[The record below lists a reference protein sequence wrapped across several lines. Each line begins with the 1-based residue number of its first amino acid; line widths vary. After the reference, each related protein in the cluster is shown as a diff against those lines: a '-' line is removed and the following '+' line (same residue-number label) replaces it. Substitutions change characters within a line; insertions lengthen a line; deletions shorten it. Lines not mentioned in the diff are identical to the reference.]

1 MYTKTMKQRIALVA
15 VSVLTAGLFSVV
27 STPVANAAVAQ
38 ASTFALAISNSTT
51 GTNVV
56 TAGGGDTSLDKS
68 IGFVALTSANNV
80 STISNTALTT
90 NVATITTAAAHG
102 YAVGNS
108 VTVAAGTATSLN
120 GTFTIASVPSTTTF
134 TYAKTTTDV
143 ATGVDTG
150 TVRTGGQQAIGSTAV
165 ELSAGVT
172 GTAVALS
179 SARLVFNVAG
189 GAITDRVALSVTNG
203 TVSSRS
209 SATIAST
216 IADAETDSIV
226 ITATGHGLLVGD
238 LVTFDTVTGG
248 MDVATATAIT
258 AVTTNTF
265 TIAKAGLAAANA
277 ATEAGVVT
285 LAEASPFNTSNTAAY
300 RSNGKNPVLAA
311 VVTPNSGATTMTVR
325 AYKGTAITAADVS
338 TGTLL
343 GTWSITIVAAG
354 TTSTFSPAL
363 SLVAL
368 QTSTAAQI
376 TSSVDA
382 STGSIGAGT
391 PYYIQVIGKNAY
403 SEALAGGSYVA
414 TATNGA
420 TLNWGDSAAGATI
433 VAGTLSVA
441 TKTPDGTD
449 QLRIDPASSL
459 TTTSTTVTITHDGLP
474 VATKTMTFYGEAKK
488 IVIEKVVP
496 GTTSTAI
503 GSNLATAYAIYSYRD
518 SADGKVPG
526 AHANF
531 VATVANSTVPSGASN
546 RQPSRSTGAAGS
558 SASLAAA
565 QVTLIGTL
573 QDGVFAFSCGSTP
586 GKNKGTI
593 THTNAITG
601 TVLTAEA
608 EVGCYGPI
616 STYTVSTDKA
626 SYAVG
631 EVATI
636 TVEGKDVAGNPVSD
650 AQLLGASTISV
661 GGGTLTKAVGA
672 ADVFTAGKA
681 IYKAQ
686 MTTAGTFN
694 TVVSIVALVTTSA
707 TTSYKVSDGGVTNAE
722 VLKSIV
728 ALIASI
734 NKQIAA
740 LQKLILKR

>member
-1 MYTKTMKQRIALVA
+1 MKQRIALVA
-15 VSVLTAGLFSVV
+15 VSALTAGLFSVV
-27 STPVANAAVAQ
+27 PVQLANAGTADVT
-38 ASTFALAISNSTT
+38 ASTFWLATSNSAT
-51 GTNVV
+51 V
-56 TAGGGDTSLDKS
+56 TPTITAAGGDTALDKS
-68 IGFVALTSANNV
+68 KGFVALTSTSGADTGQVTQVAGAGLNAGTTGTAVALQTASLVFNAAGGATTDVV
-80 STISNTALTT
+80 SIVATNGTVNSANTATFATT
-90 NVATITTAAAHG
+90 NIVFVTATKVVTLTTAAAHG
-102 YAVGNS
+102 LRVGDLISAN
-108 VTVAAGTATSLN
+108 TANPAGDASNVLV
-120 GTFTIASVPSTTTF
+120 ASVPTTTTF
-134 TYAKTTTDV
+134 TYVNPAGGDNNVTTVADV
-143 ATGVDTG
+143 GVL
-150 TVRTGGQQAIGSTAV
+150 TVVPTYNGS
-165 ELSAGVT
+165 
-172 GTAVALS
+172 S
-179 SARLVFNVAG
+179 SA
-189 GAITDRVALSVTNG
+189 
-203 TVSSRS
+203 
-209 SATIAST
+209 
-216 IADAETDSIV
+216 V
-226 ITATGHGLLVGD
+226 IRTPG
-238 LVTFDTVTGG
+238 
-248 MDVATATAIT
+248 I
-258 AVTTNTF
+258 
-265 TIAKAGLAAANA
+265 
-277 ATEAGVVT
+277 
-285 LAEASPFNTSNTAAY
+285 
-300 RSNGKNPVLAA
+300 NPVLATVA
-311 VVTPNSGATTMTVR
+311 TPNAGATSMTVR
-325 AYKGTAITAADVS
+325 AYKGTALTTADP
-338 TGTLL
+338 TNGTLL
-343 GTWSITIVAAG
+343 GTWSITLAAAAA
-354 TTSTFSPAL
+354 TSTFSPAL

-368 QTSTAAQI
+368 GVSTAAQI

-382 STGSIGAGT
+382 STGSIGAGN

-403 SEALAGGSYVA
+403 SEALAAGTYVA

-420 TLNWGDSAAGATI
+420 TLNWGDSANGATI

-496 GTTSTAI
+496 GTAGTAI
-503 GSNLATAYAIYSYRD
+503 AGNAATAYAIYSYRD

-531 VATVANSTVPSGASN
+531 VPTVANSTVPSGASN
-546 RQPSRSTGAAGS
+546 RQPSRSTGAA
-558 SASLAAA
+558 AATTNLAAA
-565 QVTLIGTL
+565 QVTLIGLL

-586 GKNKGTI
+586 GKAKGTI

-608 EVGCYGPI
+608 EVGCFGPI

-636 TVEGKDVAGNPVSD
+636 TVDGKDAVGNPVSD
-650 AQLLGASTISV
+650 AQLLGALTISV
-661 GGGTLTKAVGA
+661 GGGTLTVAVGA

-681 IYKAQ
+681 TYKAQ

-694 TVVSIVALVTTSA
+694 TVVSIVAGVTTSA
-707 TTSYKVSDGGVTNAE
+707 TTSYKISDGNVSNAE